1 MRIDLLNISN
11 FRSLENVYL
20 TVSEL
25 EKCTVFIG
33 QNNVGKTNIFLALDL
48 FFSNSTQKAPQEV
61 FKTPDE
67 NIEIIIRFV
76 SLTNNEEELHKE
88 NILEMDNDRLESK
101 KCIIVKMLV
110 YSPKTKVKKRIE
122 YSFAQ
127 KIKKEDEKKLID
139 KSEYGK
145 IFEHVTGNLCWGNPF
160 GARNITEGYL
170 PRFFYLPAI
179 DDVSNYLTLK
189 KEGYLGELISDIIEK
204 ITEETTAVQKV
215 KTGLKELGAIE
226 DIGEFNKSVSEKI
239 KKLFGLGDFQL
250 KIGEPDFLKVLQL
263 AYETTLTDE
272 VETIPRFK
280 GEGMQR
286 ALIFAILQVYAELI
300 RTRLIAGRMSRS
312 LIFAIEE
319 PELYMDPQRQLLFR
333 NALEIICNTDQ
344 VFFTTHSSYLIK
356 IADYKNHARFIK
368 DNTKT
373 LVIQCPE
380 DIYKKYEAIFK
391 DDPNREDFDLSIR
404 FNPEVNRI
412 FFAKKV
418 IVVEGSE
425 DKAFFEATISKL
437 KRDALVEKLVS
448 IVACGGKGSIPPILC
463 ILNEFRIPYLVIY
476 DKQQTNNQENSKI
489 ENVVNQTNNTGASFP
504 IDPKLE
510 SFLKKHKNLKNIDW
524 SKYFK
529 NRGEDDHFI
538 SPFHAF
544 KFIEEVDIKDVPP
557 DIKEKINSFL
567 S

>member
-1 MRIDLLNISN
+1 MRIDLLNIRN

-33 QNNVGKTNIFLALDL
+33 ENNVGKTNIFLALDL

-61 FKTPDE
+61 FKDPNK
-67 NIEIIIRFV
+67 NIEIIIRFI
-76 SLTNNEEELHKE
+76 SLTNNEEGLHEK
-88 NILEMDNDRLESK
+88 NILGIEDDYRIESK
-101 KCIIVKMLV
+101 KCIIVRMLV
-110 YSPKTKVKKRIE
+110 YSPETKAKKRIE

-127 KIKKEDEKKLID
+127 RIKNSKKKLID

-145 IFEHVTGNLCWGNPF
+145 IFEHINGDLCWENPF

-204 ITEETTAVQKV
+204 ITKETTAVQKV
-215 KTGLKELGAIE
+215 KKGLKELGKIE
-226 DIGEFNKSVSEKI
+226 TIGEFNKSVSEKI
-239 KKLFGLGDFQL
+239 KRLFDLGDFQL

-272 VETIPRFK
+272 VETSPRLK

-344 VFFTTHSSYLIK
+344 IFFTTHSSYLIK

-368 DNTKT
+368 HNIKT

-380 DIYKKYEAIFK
+380 DIYRKYETIFK
-391 DDPNREDFDLSIR
+391 NDPNKEDFDLSIR

-418 IVVEGSE
+418 IVVEGLE

-437 KRDALVEKLVS
+437 KQDTLVEKLVS
-448 IVACGGKGSIPPILC
+448 IVSCGGKGSIPPILC
-463 ILNEFRIPYLVIY
+463 ILNEFSIPYLVIY
-476 DKQQTNNQENSKI
+476 DKQQANIQENSKI
-489 ENVVNQTNNTGASFP
+489 ENVVSQSNNTGTSFP

-557 DIKEKINSFL
+557 DLKEKIDSFL